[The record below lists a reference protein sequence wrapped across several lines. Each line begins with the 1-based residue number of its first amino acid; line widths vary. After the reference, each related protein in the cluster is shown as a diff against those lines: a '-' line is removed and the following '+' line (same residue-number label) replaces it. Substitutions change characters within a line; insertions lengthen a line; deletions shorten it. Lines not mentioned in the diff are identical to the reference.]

1 MSRRNGMGSLAS
13 QIVAVGDMDALTS
26 RAGHRAILDSV
37 EQIERA
43 DLDQKAR
50 EYVGAIEHKIDYTKK
65 LIQERADRRD
75 KYNQQYADQHEYSRV
90 WRDQGIR
97 SRFALIQAPIFVRI
111 LTWIVFAGVDF
122 YLFAEAMVVALNEDN
137 QDSSGLLG
145 YSTNY
150 WTGGIMGLMVFAL
163 GVALSH
169 LIRQKD
175 YIRAQTEL
183 KREIEE
189 VEGTR
194 PDLRTSANSNTI
206 FIIVSI
212 LFGILT
218 FAVLLVRA
226 DGIGF
231 RFWPLDFKRLGP
243 LLMQMLVP
251 FVAVGIEAIMHDPTS
266 THSRERGIIDILHSR
281 RIRVLERKRQDRQ
294 IRVDQLSDRVAKKY
308 QYERGALDTI
318 HESHGFKQE

>member
-26 RAGHRAILDSV
+26 RAGHRAMLDSV

-231 RFWPLDFKRLGP
+231 RFWPLDLKRLGP

-266 THSRERGIIDILHSR
+266 VHTKRNSILDAILRR
-281 RIRVLERKRQDRQ
+281 RIRNLERKQQDRQ
-294 IRVDQLSDRVAKKY
+294 ITVNKMSERISNKY
-308 QYERGALDTI
+308 SYERGVLDVI
-318 HESHGFKQE
+318 HDSHGF

>member
-1 MSRRNGMGSLAS
+1 MGSLAS
-13 QIVAVGDMDALTS
+13 QIVAVGDIDALTS
-26 RAGHRAILDSV
+26 RAGHRAMLDSV

-50 EYVGAIEHKIDYTKK
+50 EYVGAIEHKIDYTNK

-75 KYNQQYADQHEYSRV
+75 KYNQQYADQHEYSQV
-90 WRDQGIR
+90 WRAQGIR

-169 LIRQKD
+169 LIRQRD

-183 KREIEE
+183 KQEIEKT
-189 VEGTR
+189 EGVR
-194 PDLRTSANSNTI
+194 SDLRTSANSNAI

-231 RFWPLDFKRLGP
+231 RFWPLDVKKLGP

-266 THSRERGIIDILHSR
+266 VHTKNNNIMDAILRR
-281 RIRVLERKRQDRQ
+281 RIRNLERKKQDRQ
-294 IRVDQLSDRVAKKY
+294 ITVNKMSERISNKY
-308 QYERGALDTI
+308 SYERGVLDVI
-318 HESHGFKQE
+318 HDSHGF

>member
-26 RAGHRAILDSV
+26 RAGHRAMLDSV

-50 EYVGAIEHKIDYTKK
+50 EYVGAIEHKIDYTNK

-75 KYNQQYADQHEYSRV
+75 KYNQQYADQHEYSQV

-150 WTGGIMGLMVFAL
+150 WTGGIMGLMMFAL

-169 LIRQKD
+169 LIRQRD

-183 KREIEE
+183 KQEIEKT
-189 VEGTR
+189 EGVR
-194 PDLRTSANSNTI
+194 SDLRTSANSNAI

-231 RFWPLDFKRLGP
+231 RFWPLDVKKLGP

-266 THSRERGIIDILHSR
+266 VHTKNNNIMDAILRR
-281 RIRVLERKRQDRQ
+281 RIRNLERKKQDRQ
-294 IRVDQLSDRVAKKY
+294 ITVNKMSERISNKY
-308 QYERGALDTI
+308 SYERGVLDVI
-318 HESHGFKQE
+318 HDSHGF

>member
-1 MSRRNGMGSLAS
+1 MSRRNGMRSLAS

-26 RAGHRAILDSV
+26 RTGHRAMLDSV

-50 EYVGAIEHKIDYTKK
+50 EYVGAIEHKIDYTNK

-75 KYNQQYADQHEYSRV
+75 KYNQQYADQHEYSQV

-97 SRFALIQAPIFVRI
+97 SRFALIQAPILVRI

-169 LIRQKD
+169 LIRQRD

-183 KREIEE
+183 KQEIEE
-189 VEGTR
+189 TEGASS
-194 PDLRTSANSNTI
+194 DLRTSANSNAI

-231 RFWPLDFKRLGP
+231 RFWPLDVKRLGP

-266 THSRERGIIDILHSR
+266 VHTKNNNIMDAILRR
-281 RIRVLERKRQDRQ
+281 RIRNLERKKQDRQ
-294 IRVDQLSDRVAKKY
+294 ITVNKMSERISNKY
-308 QYERGALDTI
+308 SYERGVLDVI
-318 HESHGFKQE
+318 HDSHGF

>member
-26 RAGHRAILDSV
+26 RAGHRAMLDSV

-145 YSTNY
+145 YSANY

-169 LIRQKD
+169 LIRQRD

-183 KREIEE
+183 KQEIEE
-189 VEGTR
+189 TEGVSS
-194 PDLRTSANSNTI
+194 DLRTSANSNAI

-212 LFGILT
+212 LFGVLT

-231 RFWPLDFKRLGP
+231 RFWPLDVKRLGP

-266 THSRERGIIDILHSR
+266 VHTKNNNIMDAILRR
-281 RIRVLERKRQDRQ
+281 RIRNLERKKQDRQ
-294 IRVDQLSDRVAKKY
+294 ITVNKMSERISNKY
-308 QYERGALDTI
+308 SYERGVLDVI
-318 HESHGFKQE
+318 HDSHGF

>member
-26 RAGHRAILDSV
+26 RAGHRAMLDSV

-50 EYVGAIEHKIDYTKK
+50 EYVGAIEHKIDYTNK

-75 KYNQQYADQHEYSRV
+75 KYNQQYADQHEYSQV

-145 YSTNY
+145 YSANY

-189 VEGTR
+189 AEGTR
-194 PDLRTSANSNTI
+194 PDLRSSANSNAI
-206 FIIVSI
+206 FIIVSV

-231 RFWPLDFKRLGP
+231 HFWPLDVKRLGP

-266 THSRERGIIDILHSR
+266 VHTKRNSILDAILRR
-281 RIRVLERKRQDRQ
+281 RIRNLERKQQDRQ
-294 IRVDQLSDRVAKKY
+294 ITVNKMSERISNKY
-308 QYERGALDTI
+308 SYERGVLDVI
-318 HESHGFKQE
+318 HDSHGF

>member
-13 QIVAVGDMDALTS
+13 QIVAVGDIDALTS
-26 RAGHRAILDSV
+26 RAGHRAMLDSV

-50 EYVGAIEHKIDYTKK
+50 EYVGAIEHKIDYTNK

-75 KYNQQYADQHEYSRV
+75 KYNQQYADQHEYSQV
-90 WRDQGIR
+90 WRAQGIR

-169 LIRQKD
+169 LIRQRD

-183 KREIEE
+183 KQEIEKT
-189 VEGTR
+189 EGVR
-194 PDLRTSANSNTI
+194 SDLRTSANSNAI

-231 RFWPLDFKRLGP
+231 RFWPLDVKKLGP

-266 THSRERGIIDILHSR
+266 VHTKNNNIMDAILRR
-281 RIRVLERKRQDRQ
+281 RIRNLERKKQDRQ
-294 IRVDQLSDRVAKKY
+294 ITVNKMSERISNKY
-308 QYERGALDTI
+308 SYERGVLDVI
-318 HESHGFKQE
+318 HDSHGF

>member
-26 RAGHRAILDSV
+26 RAGHRAMLDSV

-50 EYVGAIEHKIDYTKK
+50 EYVGAIEHKIDYTNK

-75 KYNQQYADQHEYSRV
+75 KYNQQYADQHEYSQV

-122 YLFAEAMVVALNEDN
+122 YLFAEAMVIALNEDN

-169 LIRQKD
+169 LIRQRD

-183 KREIEE
+183 KQEIEKT
-189 VEGTR
+189 EGVR
-194 PDLRTSANSNTI
+194 SDLRTSANSNAI

-231 RFWPLDFKRLGP
+231 RFWPLDVKKLGP

-266 THSRERGIIDILHSR
+266 VHTKNNNIMDAILRR
-281 RIRVLERKRQDRQ
+281 RIRNLERKKQDRQ
-294 IRVDQLSDRVAKKY
+294 ITVNKMSERISNKY
-308 QYERGALDTI
+308 SYERGVLDVI
-318 HESHGFKQE
+318 HDSHGF

>member
-1 MSRRNGMGSLAS
+1 MRSLAS

-26 RAGHRAILDSV
+26 RTGHRAMLDSV

-50 EYVGAIEHKIDYTKK
+50 EYVGAIEHKIDYTNK

-75 KYNQQYADQHEYSRV
+75 KYNQQYADQHEYSQV

-97 SRFALIQAPIFVRI
+97 SRFALIQAPILVRI

-169 LIRQKD
+169 LIRQRD

-183 KREIEE
+183 KQEIEE
-189 VEGTR
+189 TEGASS
-194 PDLRTSANSNTI
+194 DLRTSANSNAI

-231 RFWPLDFKRLGP
+231 RFWPLDVKRLGP

-266 THSRERGIIDILHSR
+266 VHTKNNNIMDAILRR
-281 RIRVLERKRQDRQ
+281 RIRNLERKKQDRQ
-294 IRVDQLSDRVAKKY
+294 ITVNKMSERISNKY
-308 QYERGALDTI
+308 SYERGVLDVI
-318 HESHGFKQE
+318 HDSHGF

>member
-26 RAGHRAILDSV
+26 RAGHRAMLDSV

-75 KYNQQYADQHEYSRV
+75 KYNQQYADQHEYSQV
-90 WRDQGIR
+90 WRDQGVR

-145 YSTNY
+145 YSANY

-169 LIRQKD
+169 LIRQRD

-183 KREIEE
+183 KQEIEKT
-189 VEGTR
+189 EGVR
-194 PDLRTSANSNTI
+194 SDLRTSANSNAI

-231 RFWPLDFKRLGP
+231 RFWPLDVKKLGP

-266 THSRERGIIDILHSR
+266 VHTKNNNIMDAILRR
-281 RIRVLERKRQDRQ
+281 RIRNLERKKQDRQ
-294 IRVDQLSDRVAKKY
+294 ITVNKMSERISNKY
-308 QYERGALDTI
+308 SYERGVLDVI
-318 HESHGFKQE
+318 HDSHGF

>member
-26 RAGHRAILDSV
+26 RAGHRAMLDSV

-50 EYVGAIEHKIDYTKK
+50 EYVGAIEHKIDYTNK

-75 KYNQQYADQHEYSRV
+75 KYNQQYADQHEYSQV

-169 LIRQKD
+169 LIRQRD

-183 KREIEE
+183 KQEIEE
-189 VEGTR
+189 TEGVSS
-194 PDLRTSANSNTI
+194 DLRTSANSYAI

-212 LFGILT
+212 LFGVLT

-231 RFWPLDFKRLGP
+231 RFWPLDVKRLGP

-266 THSRERGIIDILHSR
+266 VHTKNNNIMDAILRR
-281 RIRVLERKRQDRQ
+281 RIRNLERKKQDRQ
-294 IRVDQLSDRVAKKY
+294 ITVNKMSERISNKY
-308 QYERGALDTI
+308 SYERGVLDVI
-318 HESHGFKQE
+318 HDSHGF

>member
-13 QIVAVGDMDALTS
+13 QIVAVGDIDALTS
-26 RAGHRAILDSV
+26 RAGHRAMLDSV

-50 EYVGAIEHKIDYTKK
+50 EYVGAIEHKIDYTNK

-75 KYNQQYADQHEYSRV
+75 KYNQQYADQHEYSQV

-150 WTGGIMGLMVFAL
+150 WTGGIMGLMMFAL

-169 LIRQKD
+169 LIRQRD

-183 KREIEE
+183 KQEIEKT
-189 VEGTR
+189 EGVR
-194 PDLRTSANSNTI
+194 SDLRTSANSNAI

-231 RFWPLDFKRLGP
+231 RFWPLDVKKLGP

-266 THSRERGIIDILHSR
+266 VHTKNNNIMDAILRR
-281 RIRVLERKRQDRQ
+281 RIRNLERKKQDRQ
-294 IRVDQLSDRVAKKY
+294 ITVNKMSERISNKY
-308 QYERGALDTI
+308 SYERGVLDVI
-318 HESHGFKQE
+318 HDSHGF

>member
-26 RAGHRAILDSV
+26 RAGHRAMLDSV

-50 EYVGAIEHKIDYTKK
+50 EYVGAIEHKIDYTNK

-75 KYNQQYADQHEYSRV
+75 KYNQQYADQHEYSQV

-163 GVALSH
+163 GVVLSH
-169 LIRQKD
+169 LIRQRD

-183 KREIEE
+183 KQEIEE
-189 VEGTR
+189 TEGVSS
-194 PDLRTSANSNTI
+194 DLRTSANSNAI

-226 DGIGF
+226 NGIGF
-231 RFWPLDFKRLGP
+231 RFWPLDVKRLGP

-266 THSRERGIIDILHSR
+266 VHTKNNNIMDAILRR
-281 RIRVLERKRQDRQ
+281 RIRNLERKKQDRQ
-294 IRVDQLSDRVAKKY
+294 ITVNKMSERISNKY
-308 QYERGALDTI
+308 SYERGVLDVI
-318 HESHGFKQE
+318 HDSHGF

>member
-26 RAGHRAILDSV
+26 RAGHRAMLDSV

-50 EYVGAIEHKIDYTKK
+50 EYVGAIEHKIDYTNK

-75 KYNQQYADQHEYSRV
+75 KYNQQYADQHEYSQV

-169 LIRQKD
+169 LIRQRD

-183 KREIEE
+183 KQEIEKT
-189 VEGTR
+189 EGVR
-194 PDLRTSANSNTI
+194 SDLRTSANSNAI

-231 RFWPLDFKRLGP
+231 RFWPLDIKKLGP

-266 THSRERGIIDILHSR
+266 VHTKNNNIMDAILRR
-281 RIRVLERKRQDRQ
+281 RIRNLERKKQDRQ
-294 IRVDQLSDRVAKKY
+294 ITVNKMSERISNKY
-308 QYERGALDTI
+308 SYERGVLDVI
-318 HESHGFKQE
+318 HDSHGF